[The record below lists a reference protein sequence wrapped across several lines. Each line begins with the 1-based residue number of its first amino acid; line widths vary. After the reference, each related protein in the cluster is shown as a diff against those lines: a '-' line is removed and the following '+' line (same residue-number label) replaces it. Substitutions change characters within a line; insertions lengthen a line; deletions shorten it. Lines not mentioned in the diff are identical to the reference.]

1 MDIISIVLTAIAL
14 SADAMSVSISNGI
27 AVKKLKAKSVILMA
41 ALFGGFQFLMPVL
54 GWLLGQTVSG
64 LIESFD
70 HWIAFALLGFIGI
83 KMVIESFKGDDR
95 PKSNPF
101 AFSALIIMAIATSI
115 DALAVGIGFASLSM
129 AQNTLWL
136 AVALIGIITFVLS
149 CCGAVLGKK
158 LGEVFKR
165 RAELIAGVL
174 LCLIGLKILLEHLRI
189 ISF

>member
-83 KMVIESFKGDDR
+83 KMVVESFKGDDR
-95 PKSNPF
+95 PKANPF

-115 DALAVGIGFASLSM
+115 DALAVGIGLRQPFNGSGY
-129 AQNTLWL
+129 
-136 AVALIGIITFVLS
+136 AVVSGCSNRYYYICPVVLRS
-149 CCGAVLGKK
+149 GSGQK
-158 LGEVFKR
+158 LGEVFKN
-165 RAELIAGVL
+165 APSSSPASCCV
-174 LCLIGLKILLEHLRI
+174 
-189 ISF
+189 

>member
-83 KMVIESFKGDDR
+83 K
-95 PKSNPF
+95 
-101 AFSALIIMAIATSI
+101 
-115 DALAVGIGFASLSM
+115 
-129 AQNTLWL
+129 W
-136 AVALIGIITFVLS
+136 
-149 CCGAVLGKK
+149 
-158 LGEVFKR
+158 
-165 RAELIAGVL
+165 
-174 LCLIGLKILLEHLRI
+174 
-189 ISF
+189 

>member
-27 AVKKLKAKSVILMA
+27 AVKKLEAKSVILMA
-41 ALFGGFQFLMPVL
+41 VLFGGFQFLMPVL

-83 KMVIESFKGDDR
+83 KMVIESCKGGDR

-101 AFSALIIMAIATSI
+101 VLSALVIMAIATSI

-129 AQNTLWL
+129 PQDRLWL
-136 AVALIGIITFVLS
+136 SAALIGIITFVLS

-158 LGEVFKR
+158 LGEVFKK

-174 LCLIGLKILLEHLRI
+174 LCLIGLKILLEHLEI

>member
-136 AVALIGIITFVLS
+136 AVALIGIITFVCRAAERSWAKNSAKYSKNAPSSSPAS
-149 CCGAVLGKK
+149 CSV
-158 LGEVFKR
+158 
-165 RAELIAGVL
+165 
-174 LCLIGLKILLEHLRI
+174 
-189 ISF
+189 